1 MLKWFLSD
9 CVIQLLEMGNEA
21 STQEFLNCIHK
32 DPDLS
37 LMHITA
43 IKEKCVKDKVI
54 NKNYYFIYDVNILFL
69 IAGLD

>member
-1 MLKWFLSD
+1 MSD
-9 CVIQLLEMGNEA
+9 CVIQLLEMGNET

-32 DPDLS
+32 DPELS

-54 NKNYYFIYDVNILFL
+54 LQSCYYFIYYINN
-69 IAGLD
+69 